1 MSNCVLTIS
10 PCSWHIATNKT
21 DKVPGLK
28 ELIWREKIV
37 NRTMSE
43 DSVST
48 MKNKIR

>member
-10 PCSWHIATNKT
+10 PCSWRIATNKT
-21 DKVPGLK
+21 DKVPALK